1 MIYCPESCKEK
12 VLPFKAVT
20 ETNVGQ
26 IVFVFWLT
34 HMACAAKINLLP
46 FISLKWLFRH

>member
-1 MIYCPESCKEK
+1 MIYWPESRKEK

-34 HMACAAKINLLP
+34 RMACTAKINLLP